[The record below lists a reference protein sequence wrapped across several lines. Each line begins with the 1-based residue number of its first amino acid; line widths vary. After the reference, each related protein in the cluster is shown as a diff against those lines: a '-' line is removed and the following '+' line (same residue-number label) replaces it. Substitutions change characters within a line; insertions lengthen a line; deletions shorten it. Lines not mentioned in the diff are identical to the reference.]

1 MLKLQG
7 MDIIQIFLETARRV
21 MPVQQVFALKIIKKL
36 RTVQIMAK
44 LQAKSM
50 QEELRNTTGMEVL
63 ITV

>member
-1 MLKLQG
+1 